1 MRPPPQSMPEP
12 RLLFADARGVVYDH
26 PRLFAAAR
34 SGDEQLLPGEKPI
47 PLPAGAKLCMLP
59 GRRPVGIDP
68 DTGEPVILSAVQVG
82 RRTFVPSAVGAMLP
96 PGFTR
101 TWLPAAARPALR
113 TAEIPILPQWA
124 YTAAALGRGG
134 AVAWAL
140 RTDRRRHWSAST
152 HSTPELPGLVAE
164 RLAESDNP
172 IYRQLARCALE
183 WHCFTAQNT
192 FYGRDEGAIPA
203 SAACNASC
211 VGCISEQEEGM
222 PPASHERIRRPPT
235 AEEMAAVGAR
245 HLALAAGRT
254 MVSFG
259 QGCEGEPLLRWRQ
272 IAKAIRLVRCRTA
285 RGSINVNTNGS
296 MPEALGALIDAGLD
310 SCRIS
315 LNSASP
321 ELYAA
326 YYRPVGY
333 GLADVAA
340 SIRLAK
346 KKGAYVALNLLT
358 FPGVTDRE
366 GEAERLCW
374 LVARTGVDQVQ
385 TRPLAIDPD
394 VYMDLARSRGG
405 RGRPI
410 GIRALVAAL
419 RAARPGL
426 VIGNFA
432 RALRERGRV
441 PRGTGRHAPG
451 LGGGAPAEVGRGKA
465 PPRGAAARSCEAA
478 STAQGPA
485 RGVGTTFEAGRS
497 QRPVGFAGG
506 AGRHAPGRR

>member
-1 MRPPPQSMPEP
+1 MPSPRP
-12 RLLFADARGVVYDH
+12 RLLFADGRGVVYDH
-26 PRLFAAAR
+26 PRLLAAVR
-34 SGDEQLLPGEKPI
+34 SGDDQLLPGEKPI
-47 PLPAGAKLCMLP
+47 ALPEGATLCMLP
-59 GRRPVGIDP
+59 GRRPVGIEP
-68 DTGEPVILSAVQVG
+68 DTGEAVILGEAQVG
-82 RRTFVPSAVGAMLP
+82 RRNFVPHAVGATLP

-101 TWLPAAARPALR
+101 TWLPAAARPALG
-113 TAEIPILPQWA
+113 TAESPVLPQWA
-124 YTAAALGRGG
+124 YTAAALGEGG

-140 RTDRRRHWSAST
+140 HTDRRRHWSVSA

-164 RLAESDNP
+164 TLARSDNP

-183 WHCFTAQNT
+183 WRCFTAQNT

-211 VGCISEQEEGM
+211 VGCISEQDEGM
-222 PPASHERIRRPPT
+222 PPPSHERIRRPPT
-235 AEEMAAVGAR
+235 PEEMAAVGTR
-245 HLALAAGRT
+245 HLALATGRT

-272 IAKAIRLVRCRTA
+272 IEQAIRLVRRQTA

-296 MPEALGALIDAGLD
+296 IPKALGILIDAGLD
-310 SCRIS
+310 ACRIS

-321 ELYAA
+321 DLYAA

-333 GLADVAA
+333 RLADVAA

-366 GEAERLCW
+366 GEVERLCR
-374 LVARTGVDQVQ
+374 LVARTGIDQVQ

-405 RGRPI
+405 RGKPI
-410 GIRALVAAL
+410 GIRTLVAAL
-419 RAARPGL
+419 QAARPGL

-432 RALRERGRV
+432 RALGERGQARNG
-441 PRGTGRHAPG
+441 GT
-451 LGGGAPAEVGRGKA
+451 
-465 PPRGAAARSCEAA
+465 
-478 STAQGPA
+478 
-485 RGVGTTFEAGRS
+485 
-497 QRPVGFAGG
+497 
-506 AGRHAPGRR
+506 

>member
-1 MRPPPQSMPEP
+1 MGVSGPLRAMMKP

-26 PRLFAAAR
+26 PRLLAAVR
-34 SGDEQLLPGEKPI
+34 SGDDQLLPKERPI
-47 PLPAGAKLCMLP
+47 RLPQGATLCMLP

-68 DTGEPVILSAVQVG
+68 ETGEAVVLGTARVG
-82 RRTFVPSAVGAMLP
+82 RRTFVPHAVGVTLP
-96 PGFTR
+96 PGYTR
-101 TWLPAAARPALR
+101 TWLPAAARPLLP
-113 TAEIPILPQWA
+113 TAGSPVLPQWA
-124 YTAAALGRGG
+124 YTAAALGDEGP
-134 AVAWAL
+134 VAWAL
-140 RTDRRRHWSAST
+140 HTDRRGHWSAST
-152 HSTPELPGLVAE
+152 HSTPELPALVAGT
-164 RLAESDNP
+164 LARSENP

-203 SAACNASC
+203 SVACNASC

-222 PPASHERIRRPPT
+222 PPASHERIRRPPN
-235 AEEMAAVGAR
+235 AEEMADVGVR

-272 IAKAIRLVRCRTA
+272 IAKAIRLMRRRTV

-296 MPEALGALIDAGLD
+296 LPRALGALLDAGLD
-310 SCRIS
+310 ACRIS

-321 ELYAA
+321 DLYSA

-333 GLADVAA
+333 GLAQVVA

-346 KKGAYVALNLLT
+346 KRGAYVALNLLT

-366 GEAERLCW
+366 GEVERLAG
-374 LVARTGVDQVQ
+374 LVARTDVDQVQ

-394 VYMDLARSRGG
+394 VYMDLARTRGAK
-405 RGRPI
+405 GRPL

-419 RAARPGL
+419 QEARPGL
-426 VIGNFA
+426 VVGNFA
-432 RALRERGRV
+432 RALGERGRA
-441 PRGTGRHAPG
+441 PRRAWGRAP
-451 LGGGAPAEVGRGKA
+451 PNVQGRG
-465 PPRGAAARSCEAA
+465 
-478 STAQGPA
+478 
-485 RGVGTTFEAGRS
+485 GR
-497 QRPVGFAGG
+497 
-506 AGRHAPGRR
+506 